1 MCVRFLARVV
11 VVLFFLPSSLQHL
24 SAAEPG
30 DLISTSYLGRYSVG
44 ALEALNDEFYQ
55 LSALGYL
62 IQDVPDAGVRYAV
75 DVYCVEY
82 YTSDFNGALVIGSG
96 LYADPVTNGLE
107 HVVLQR
113 LTPRPASGILRRVRA
128 HNDGRQ
134 A

>member
-1 MCVRFLARVV
+1 MCVRFLARFV
-11 VVLFFLPSSLQHL
+11 VVLFFLLSSLQRL
-24 SAAEPG
+24 SAAETG

-44 ALEALNDEFYQ
+44 ALEALNDGFYQ

-113 LTPRPASGILRRVRA
+113 LTPRPASGILRRVRV
-128 HNDGRQ
+128 HHDER
-134 A
+134 

>member
-1 MCVRFLARVV
+1 
-11 VVLFFLPSSLQHL
+11 VLFFLLSSLQRL
-24 SAAEPG
+24 SAAETG
-30 DLISTSYLGRYSVG
+30 DLVSTSYLGRYSVG

-75 DVYCVEY
+75 DVYRVEY

-113 LTPRPASGILRRVRA
+113 LTPRPASGILRRVRV
-128 HNDGRQ
+128 HHDER
-134 A
+134 

>member
-1 MCVRFLARVV
+1 MRSISGACCRRAL
-11 VVLFFLPSSLQHL
+11 LPSL
-24 SAAEPG
+24 
-30 DLISTSYLGRYSVG
+30 V
-44 ALEALNDEFYQ
+44 
-55 LSALGYL
+55 

-113 LTPRPASGILRRVRA
+113 LTPRPASGILRRVRV
-128 HNDGRQ
+128 HHDER
-134 A
+134 